1 MNRPTIK
8 TELSFYGFRGNQIT
22 RPRWNAIANQIGVRP
37 NWQRYANITDNS
49 NKQSKVY
56 KDFVKAV
63 KANIQQKYTF
73 DNQLVV
79 QPWTITYKRRWNTGK
94 NKTKWENITTGGVV
108 QGKRINILELVATAA
123 AERQDEIE
131 QNSPTESKD
140 FSEPNLAE
148 QQVVPVNGGKLV
160 AKGIRVAR
168 MRKIGALKLADDYC
182 GDTSWDLKQDTCVFD
197 YIFHKYA
204 GKSGF
209 KKSLPDDDREQAYEF
224 LDTLFGD
231 NAMTEGVNIEQLK
244 IFCIR
249 FDIGMIALDKNENL
263 IEYLKNKNG
272 SSGSRPPLIFII
284 ANNHFYPIEDKS
296 KRLSVSQKNKEADK
310 PDEEKQVWKSDDYA
324 FENKEGKGLDYKVV
338 YPADGEPTGNEW
350 AVNKIMELGVM
361 PMPRTIRVDENVISG
376 FVIGDTLYLTEKPSE
391 SILEYCGN
399 DFKGQT
405 ANSILYE
412 CWSEFDAGYI
422 IDTEVDADGNEV
434 DIYEKPVSIKSVF
447 NPDVWKTFMVDGVK
461 YRTHYGATRDLSDLM
476 EVLPAVKG
484 TKNYEEILTTTYKD
498 IFTGETKT
506 STKTITKT
514 KEIIVEEPKLKIQKL
529 LETGE
534 AISVD
539 VNKCYSACIKNPYDN
554 WLRYTIEDEWED
566 FVRTDFTKPLE
577 TGLYYV
583 ETDDLTLLHQTNI
596 YSNKILDKAYGLGIP
611 MVIRK
616 KLIHKKVYQ
625 NETDIPTDYFEPLLE
640 IIKDKTEGKDL
651 MKELNNMISGY
662 LGKTHQKNYTAEL
675 DEDPDAVWRHF
686 LACERPEIEDDFIKF
701 FFKDGLDE
709 TGYTRFHKD
718 NLVLNTLYGKD
729 NKKLYL
735 YGYEIRS
742 NLNENTL
749 PMYIQILDWSNMRIY
764 DLGKELGGEVI
775 YRHTDC
781 VVSLGGKVPNNKI
794 SKNWGE
800 YKLEPV
806 DKEKNWVSIMKTNRH
821 IEISEFQSAWRHN
834 TKYTNSSDWNV
845 IIKYAIE
852 QGGLLISGR
861 AGTGK
866 SFIPKSAFE
875 AGVLKLVDKVK
886 VDEYGKET
894 KIYAD
899 TKSMSFTNKASRNI
913 MGTTIHKLLHITS
926 ADTLPRKT
934 MNGLKKYKYFVID
947 EIGMINSKL
956 WKFLM
961 LMKKENPKAIFI
973 LLGDWRQL
981 PPIEEFREDELD
993 VFNHPVVKYLCN
1005 GNAIELNER
1014 QRYDK
1019 ELWDFL
1025 ERGVEDDDWTGL
1037 NTEEIKYE
1045 DIYSNKSICYF
1056 NKTRVKINQ
1065 LCMDYFKTQTESIY
1079 LEHKIENLEDR
1090 RQSVYLY
1097 DGLPIMSWK
1106 NCSKLGIV
1114 NSEEF
1119 IVKSWDNN
1127 NIYISREEGGEDLEI
1142 EIDDFHDY
1150 FVPNYCATTHKSQ
1163 GATYTGKVILW
1174 DWNRMISDKKIVYTA
1189 CSRATKLENLVI
1201 ANGLK
1206 K

>member
-1 MNRPTIK
+1 MANRINAK
-8 TELSFYGFRGNQIT
+8 TELSFYGFSKPQIS
-22 RPRWNAIANQIGVRP
+22 RPRWNTIATQLGVRP
-37 NWQRYANITDNS
+37 TTQRYANITDNS
-49 NKQSKVY
+49 NKKSKVY
-56 KDFVKAV
+56 KDFVKSV
-63 KANIQQKYTF
+63 KANIKQRYTS

-94 NKTKWENITTGGVV
+94 NKTKWETITTGGVV
-108 QGKRINILELVATAA
+108 QGKRMDIAGLIAAAT

-140 FSEPNLAE
+140 FSEPTLSE

-168 MRKIGALKLADDYC
+168 MRKLGALKLADDYC

-224 LDTLFGD
+224 LDGLFED
-231 NAMTEGVNIEQLK
+231 NAITEGVSIKQLGN
-244 IFCIR
+244 FCSR

-263 IEYLKNKNG
+263 IEYFKNKNG

-296 KRLSVSQKNKEADK
+296 KRLSVSQRNKEADK
-310 PDEEKQVWKSDDYA
+310 PDEEKQSWKSDDYA
-324 FENKEGKGLDYKVV
+324 FENTEGKEKDYKVV
-338 YPADGEPTGNEW
+338 YPDEGNITGNYW
-350 AVNKIMELGVM
+350 AVDKIMELGVM
-361 PMPRTIRVDENVISG
+361 PMPRTLRVDENNISS
-376 FVIGDTLYLTEKPSE
+376 FVIGDTLYLTERPSK
-391 SILEYCGN
+391 SVLEYCGD
-399 DFKGQT
+399 DFKGQS

-412 CWSEFDAGYI
+412 CWKEFDTGYI

-434 DIYEKPVSIKSVF
+434 DIWEKPVPIKSIF

-461 YRTHYGATRDLSDLM
+461 HRTHYGATRDLTELL

-484 TKNYEEILTTTYKD
+484 TENYEEIITSTYKD
-498 IFTGETKT
+498 IFTGEAKT
-506 STKTITKT
+506 TTITKT
-514 KEIIVEEPKLKIQKL
+514 RTRDIIVEEPKPVIQKL

-539 VNKCYSACIKNPYDN
+539 VNKCYSACIKNPYDT

-566 FVRTDFTKPLE
+566 FVRTNFTKPLE

-596 YSNKILDKAYGLGIP
+596 YSNKILDKAYQVGIP

-625 NETDIPTDYFEPLLE
+625 TEADIPKDYFEPLLE
-640 IIKDKTEGKDL
+640 IIKDKTGGKDL

-675 DEDPDAVWRHF
+675 DEDADAVWRHF
-686 LACERPEIEDDFIKF
+686 LACERPEIEDDFVKF
-701 FFKDGLDE
+701 FFKEGLNE

-718 NLVLNTLYGKD
+718 NLVLNTLFGKD
-729 NKKLYL
+729 DKRLYL

-764 DLGKELGGEVI
+764 DLGNELGGEII

-781 VVSLGGKVPNNKI
+781 VVSLGGKVPDNKI
-794 SKNWGE
+794 SNNWGD

-806 DKEKNWVSIMKTNRH
+806 DKEKNWRSVMKSNRH
-821 IEISEFQSAWRHN
+821 IEISDFQTAWKHN

-852 QGGLLISGR
+852 KGGLLISGR

-875 AGVLKLVDKVK
+875 AGILKLVDNVK

-913 MGTTIHKLLHITS
+913 QGTTIHKLLHITS

-934 MNGLKKYKYFVID
+934 MCGLKKYKYFVID
-947 EIGMINSKL
+947 EIGMISSKL

-981 PPIEEFREDELD
+981 PPIEEFREDDLD
-993 VFNHPVVKYLCN
+993 VFNHPVVKFLCN
-1005 GNAIELNER
+1005 GNSIELNER

-1025 ERGVEDDDWTGL
+1025 ERGVEGNDWTGL
-1037 NTEEIKYE
+1037 NTEEVKYE

-1056 NKTRVKINQ
+1056 NKTRVKINM
-1065 LCMDYFKTQTESIY
+1065 LCMDYFKKDTESIY
-1079 LEHKIENLEDR
+1079 LEHKIEDLEDR

-1106 NCSKLGIV
+1106 NCVKLGIV

-1119 IVKSWDNN
+1119 VVKSWDDTK
-1127 NIYISREEGGEDLEI
+1127 IYISREEGGEDLEI
-1142 EIDDFHDY
+1142 DIDDFHEY

-1163 GATYTGKVILW
+1163 GATYQGKVILW
-1174 DWNRMISDKKIVYTA
+1174 DWNRMVSNKKVVYTA
-1189 CSRATKLENLVI
+1189 CSRATKLSNLVI
-1201 ANGLK
+1201 ASGMK
-1206 K
+1206 